1 MIVVEVFVVSSD
13 LARLNRVIAGGAR
26 QVGIG
31 LGDPLTQRIVAIVI
45 VAGAGG
51 QGALK
56 QPGQP
61 ALAPGSGLALIGSGA
76 AHGVVGDGGAAKA
89 GQLVAGVAKGG
100 SHRGAC
106 NYILPPSPPGVK
118 KKASQAV
125 MTWETASMIIE
136 L

>member
-1 MIVVEVFVVSSD
+1 MVIIILFAV
-13 LARLNRVIAGGAR
+13 ARELTNINGIGTGCTR

-31 LGDPLTQRIVAIVI
+31 LGDPLAQRIVAIVI

-61 ALAPGSGLALIGSGA
+61 ALAPGGGLALVGGGA
-76 AHGVVGDGGAAKA
+76 THGVVGDGRAAT
-89 GQLVAGVAKGG
+89 
-100 SHRGAC
+100 
-106 NYILPPSPPGVK
+106 YILPSSPPGVK

-125 MTWETASMIIE
+125 MTWETSFIDGE
-136 L
+136 

>member
-13 LARLNRVIAGGAR
+13 LARLDRVIAGGAR

-76 AHGVVGDGGAAKA
+76 AHGVVGDGSAAT
-89 GQLVAGVAKGG
+89 
-100 SHRGAC
+100 
-106 NYILPPSPPGVK
+106 YILPPSPPGVK
-118 KKASQAV
+118 KKPPSSGGSIFPDQPYTLPRGIPDLTLHIV
-125 MTWETASMIIE
+125 TA